1 MRADGKRLRN
11 TDPMYTIVPHIMPE
25 RNDTLNAITIDIPL
39 EPISEYI
46 KEQREKGNNFSHMD
60 IIIAAYVRTVAEF
73 PALNRFIMNKNIY
86 ARTELPVGM
95 VVLKEG
101 GDVNEE
107 TMSKMYFDVKDTIF
121 DVHNTIEEFVSEN
134 RKHTSSNSTDKIIKS
149 LLSIPGLLR
158 VGVNLF
164 KFMDKHNLLP
174 GSIIDASPFHTS
186 MVISN
191 LASIRTN
198 HIYHHCYNFGNT
210 GMIVTMGNSRE
221 VPIRKGKEIEF
232 VKCMPLGIVMDERL
246 CSGAQLSVVFRR
258 FKRYTVNPKL
268 LEEAPTEVKYD
279 VVYDG
284 RQGRHAKKE
293 K

>member
-1 MRADGKRLRN
+1 MRADGKRLKN
-11 TDPMYTIVPHIMPE
+11 TDPMYTIVPHIMSE
-25 RNDTLNAITIDIPL
+25 RNDSLNAITIDIPL
-39 EPISEYI
+39 EPITNYL
-46 KEQREKGNNFSHMD
+46 KEQRENGNNFSHMD
-60 IIIAAYVRTVAEF
+60 VIIAAYVRTVAEF
-73 PALNRFIMNKNIY
+73 PMLNRFVMNKKIY

-101 GDVNEE
+101 GDITEE

-121 DVHNTIEEFVSEN
+121 DIHNTIEEFVNEN
-134 RKHTSSNSTDKIIKS
+134 RKHEQSNSTDKIIKS

-158 VGVNLF
+158 VGVNIF

-210 GMIVTMGNSRE
+210 GMVVTMGNSRE
-221 VPIRKGKEIEF
+221 VPKRKGDEIEF

-246 CSGAQLSVVFRR
+246 CSGAILSAVFRR
-258 FKRYTVNPKL
+258 FKRYTTNPKL
-268 LEEAPTEVKYD
+268 LETPPSEVKYD
-279 VVYDG
+279 IEYNG
-284 RQGRHAKKE
+284 RQGRHAKKN
-293 K
+293 